1 MPIVKLTI
9 LVIALPVIL
18 VMAVNVSFQI
28 FTKDGHILLNKSVEC
43 NELDND
49 FSIDVMDDGRIFIS
63 VDILWDSC
71 GTTKKTRLI
80 LFQIP

>member
-18 VMAVNVSFQI
+18 VMAVKVSFQI
-28 FTKDGHILLNKSVEC
+28 FAKDGHILLNKSVEC
-43 NELDND
+43 NEPDND
-49 FSIDVMDDGRIFIS
+49 FSIDVMEDGRIFIS